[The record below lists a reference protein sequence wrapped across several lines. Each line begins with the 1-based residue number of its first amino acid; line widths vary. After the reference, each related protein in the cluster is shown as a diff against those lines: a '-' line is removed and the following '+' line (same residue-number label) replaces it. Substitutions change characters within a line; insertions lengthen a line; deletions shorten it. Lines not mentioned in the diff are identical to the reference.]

1 MTELGLYRHV
11 LFCWLIIGYSLF
23 IDLTNISLLLG
34 IVVLGS
40 GDIMVKKVDKIL
52 LSEFILCWEQNKT
65 TPLPKDNGPQF
76 PENVYTE
83 NS

>member
-1 MTELGLYRHV
+1 MTELGWHRHV

-52 LSEFILCWEQNKT
+52 LFEFILC
-65 TPLPKDNGPQF
+65 
-76 PENVYTE
+76 
-83 NS
+83 